1 MAADALKAAGNDAF
15 KAGRFAEAVQSFTA
29 ALAQTPNNATLLS
42 NRSGAL
48 AALGNYAAALADA
61 ELVIQLSPEWVKGY
75 SRRGAALYGMG
86 RMQEALQTYEA
97 GLRIDPTS
105 AQMAQAAADVRQ
117 HLANGGASAMPP
129 AARDTM
135 NR

>member
-1 MAADALKAAGNDAF
+1 M
-15 KAGRFAEAVQSFTA
+15 
-29 ALAQTPNNATLLS
+29 
-42 NRSGAL
+42 
-48 AALGNYAAALADA
+48 
-61 ELVIQLSPEWVKGY
+61 
-75 SRRGAALYGMG
+75 RRGAALYGMG

-129 AARDTM
+129 AASSAASANVTAAGAQGGAESPARPHSADGP
-135 NR
+135 RVSQKSRRRSQRGLSKRRSKRPRRLS